1 MAGGG
6 SDEFSDEFHLKLA
19 EFCHWRQLPQVSFLS
34 RQNTSFV
41 ATKVCLPRQNF
52 CRHKIIFVATKYFC
66 HDKTFV
72 ATSTC
77 IRLSRQQTCFVATN
91 TCLSRQKNARI
102 CRDKI
107 MFVAANICHKKT
119 RVCRDMHT
127 FVATKDVICC
137 DEHVFVATKI
147 ILSRQKFCRGKHTF
161 VARKKKQK
169 NLWQLPPV
177 TEFGSCHFALR
188 SQVGNFLFYSEF

>member
-19 EFCHWRQLPQVSFLS
+19 EFYHWRQLPQVSFSS

-41 ATKVCLPRQNF
+41 ATKVCLPLQNF

-66 HDKTFV
+66 RDKTFV

-77 IRLSRQQTCFVATN
+77 IRLSRQQTCFVPTN
-91 TCLSRQKNARI
+91 TCLSRQNYV
-102 CRDKI
+102 CRYKYLSQ
-107 MFVAANICHKKT
+107 KT

-147 ILSRQKFCRGKHTF
+147 ISGCRDKSFVVASILLSREFFLILVAAPASDRVRLVSFCSPIPGR
-161 VARKKKQK
+161 
-169 NLWQLPPV
+169 
-177 TEFGSCHFALR
+177 
-188 SQVGNFLFYSEF
+188 